1 MFLILKVAVLFLF
14 ALLFTFLYRSV
25 GARSRDFLPT
35 LLHENTPTSRSAVA
49 FGQRHLSSL
58 VETREVYSD
67 SLGDFVQ
74 YSVLLPP
81 SYASSLDHYFPIIYW
96 LHGSNGSGMSLE
108 PLAEKFSEAMSTNLM
123 NESIV
128 VFPESEPLSMWV
140 NSKDSSYPSE
150 DILINDL
157 LPHINRSFRVS
168 QNRDDHTI
176 AGFSMGG
183 YGAAR
188 LAIKH
193 NKIFSRVVM
202 VGAGTLNE
210 SLDDT
215 PRANEVTKQRVLD
228 NVYGGSD
235 LYFQQQSP
243 RYLST
248 IHKQELNSNP
258 LDISIFVGT
267 EDEVY
272 IQNLNFS
279 RFLANKGITNRLVSL
294 PGINHS
300 LKSYIFHTGNTLF
313 LNTW

>member
-1 MFLILKVAVLFLF
+1 MGQFKGFFL
-14 ALLFTFLYRSV
+14 S
-25 GARSRDFLPT
+25 
-35 LLHENTPTSRSAVA
+35 
-49 FGQRHLSSL
+49 
-58 VETREVYSD
+58 
-67 SLGDFVQ
+67 
-74 YSVLLPP
+74 
-81 SYASSLDHYFPIIYW
+81 
-96 LHGSNGSGMSLE
+96 
-108 PLAEKFSEAMSTNLM
+108 
-123 NESIV
+123 
-128 VFPESEPLSMWV
+128 
-140 NSKDSSYPSE
+140 SE

-157 LPHINRSFRVS
+157 LHTLIVAFSF

-235 LYFQQQSP
+235 LYFYQQSP

-272 IQNLNFS
+272 IQNLISPVFS
-279 RFLANKGITNRLVSL
+279 LIKVFLIA
-294 PGINHS
+294 
-300 LKSYIFHTGNTLF
+300 
-313 LNTW
+313 